1 MGCYSTKAVD
11 TGIASDDAEHVKTS
25 GREGKSGLRGG
36 GKGPTSKAGGSER
49 ADSPKGDLAPLRDGE
64 HLMDIP
70 SEIAAEP
77 SCFIAPRTAQHFHPG
92 ARLRGS
98 EVSTATPTPTAVSS
112 SSNSNTNSN
121 STFDGGWPQQLFTSS
136 SESAPSAPPRPKPL
150 SQLKKN
156 LSGWGDEPGTATMA
170 VAADVMLPTTVVDW
184 FLKLDDRGQKAD
196 IALKCKAPLVLL
208 LSGRTSQAKNSL
220 LSCAKV
226 LQKGATSSLTY
237 YSREYVQAPWFW
249 LFWAATGLNEQDVAS
264 TCYSQ
269 LGAYRHR
276 FSDSG
281 LVKSQYTTWN
291 KFEADFYATA
301 LLTKAALIRGAREEA
316 LSSGLS
322 LLRAVRAN
330 ERLME
335 ERRSFCTR
343 WTFDAGFL
351 ESSGHYC
358 CVCQDADGQ
367 NWGGLA
373 LPALVMLE
381 LSAEP
386 ISPAEQ
392 KAFHEAALRLLS
404 FLASSKMESTATS
417 CLVQC
422 HLSLAAALANRA
434 EFSKRFEY
442 NFEEIDQRQLGTLS
456 PSKNLEQAD
465 QVAESW
471 IWRKF
476 HQANRAS
483 NL

>member
-335 ERRSFCTR
+335 GGEASARDGHLMLVF
-343 WTFDAGFL
+343 
-351 ESSGHYC
+351 SSPVATIAASARTLMVRIG
-358 CVCQDADGQ
+358 V
-367 NWGGLA
+367 A

-471 IWRKF
+471 IW
-476 HQANRAS
+476 
-483 NL
+483 